1 MALTPGKIRAVMP
14 GASCRTMP
22 PSRRLWNIRSPFVS
36 VYRRD
41 LNPYSNSRSQG
52 GSVRFFVA
60 MFAVDAVIEVDAPDR
75 PGFPLDDFSPERG
88 GRRCR
93 LQPSSRP

>member
-1 MALTPGKIRAVMP
+1 
-14 GASCRTMP
+14 
-22 PSRRLWNIRSPFVS
+22 VS

-60 MFAVDAVIEVDAPDR
+60 MFAVVPVVKRR
-75 PGFPLDDFSPERG
+75 PIVPLDDF
-88 GRRCR
+88 
-93 LQPSSRP
+93 